1 MTIAEEYRTLLD
13 EIAATC
19 GRVGRIPSE
28 ITLIA
33 VTKTVPAERIR
44 EGWDSGIRDVG
55 ENRVQEMLAKQ
66 PLLEDLP
73 LRWHLIG
80 HLQTNKVKALL
91 PHVEMIHS
99 LDRVALLEE
108 IERRAERVVPV
119 LLQVNISGEASKFG
133 ADPSEVDALVDAVRA
148 RSRLSL
154 RGFMTI
160 GPLEEGE
167 RGARDTFA
175 DLRKLRDRLARAH
188 PDLDLSVLSMG
199 MSGDWRIAIEEGA
212 THLRIGSRIFGFRT

>member
-1 MTIAEEYRTLLD
+1 
-13 EIAATC
+13 
-19 GRVGRIPSE
+19 
-28 ITLIA
+28 
-33 VTKTVPAERIR
+33 
-44 EGWDSGIRDVG
+44 
-55 ENRVQEMLAKQ
+55 
-66 PLLEDLP
+66 
-73 LRWHLIG
+73 
-80 HLQTNKVKALL
+80 VKALL
-91 PHVEMIHS
+91 PRVEMIHS
-99 LDRVALLEE
+99 LDRVALIEE
-108 IERRAERVVPV
+108 IERRAERIVPV
-119 LLQVNISGEASKFG
+119 LLQVNVSGETSKFG

-167 RGARDTFA
+167 RGARNAFA

-212 THLRIGSRIFGFRT
+212 THLRVGTRIFGSRT